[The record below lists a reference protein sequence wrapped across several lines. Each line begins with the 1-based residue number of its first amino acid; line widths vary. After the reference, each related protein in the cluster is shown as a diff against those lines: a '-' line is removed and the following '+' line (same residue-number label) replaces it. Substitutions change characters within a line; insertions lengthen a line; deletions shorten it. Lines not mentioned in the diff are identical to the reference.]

1 MSDPLICDDCTARFE
16 ASRAGEHDAD
26 AHEAHTGHTVHA
38 VDMSRHARD
47 VRRSERLDRQ
57 APRGKRERMIDHHG
71 GKPRADY

>member
-16 ASRAGEHDAD
+16 ASRAGERDAD

-47 VRRSERLDRQ
+47 VRRSERLDAQ
-57 APRGKRERMIDHHG
+57 KPRGRRERHLDG
-71 GKPRADY
+71 QGKPRADY